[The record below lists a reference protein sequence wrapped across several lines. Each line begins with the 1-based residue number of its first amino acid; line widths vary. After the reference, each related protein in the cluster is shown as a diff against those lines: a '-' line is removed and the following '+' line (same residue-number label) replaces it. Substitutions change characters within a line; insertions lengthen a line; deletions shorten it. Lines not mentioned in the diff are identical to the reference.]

1 MTPTLFL
8 ANFST
13 LRRADPAV
21 VGTGRR
27 WTAMAAPRRWEMGD
41 GRVAALCP
49 LPEDLRGVQSGRF
62 TAEEYFERFRAGV
75 GTRLWSLGPGLLSA
89 HPSPNHW
96 DRYPAPATVADGDFI
111 GCACARDAAL
121 RGECHLFHA
130 APFLVRAGWRVV
142 LHGVEWPPPA

>member
-1 MTPTLFL
+1 MTPTLYL
-8 ANFST
+8 ANFAS
-13 LRRADPAV
+13 LRKADPAV

-27 WTAMAAPRRWEMGD
+27 WTAMARPRWWERGE
-41 GRVAALCP
+41 GRIDVLCPNRESLVAAKAGDLA
-49 LPEDLRGVQSGRF
+49 PEQ
-62 TAEEYFERFRAGV
+62 YFEHYRARLARWGGV
-75 GTRLWSLGPGLLSA
+75 GVLDPGRLCAEDAGGWIVDVDDS
-89 HPSPNHW
+89 
-96 DRYPAPATVADGDFI
+96 DFI